1 MVPAVRDVVPPP
13 ILRARTADPPSTP
26 PTPAPFLN
34 ALLLKPLESELAG
47 TRHLIVV
54 PDNALLPVP
63 FAALITS
70 ANNDAYETLAANY
83 KKGLA
88 PSPRELSEVYP
99 AVPWLLNAEFATNE
113 LPSATALRMLRTQIP
128 PAVVTASAEPF
139 LGIGDPTLQG
149 AGLRRAAR

>member
-1 MVPAVRDVVPPP
+1 M
-13 ILRARTADPPSTP
+13 
-26 PTPAPFLN
+26 
-34 ALLLKPLESELAG
+34 AG

-70 ANNDAYETLAANY
+70 ANGDAYATLAGDY

-99 AVPWLLNAEFATNE
+99 TVPWLLNAEFATNE
-113 LPSATALRMLRTQIP
+113 LPSATALRMLRTQTP

-149 AGLRRAAR
+149 GADCGEERAGSERGGEMINSCAANAVAQLCPLPGAGPSS